1 MIGKDAAKAD
11 ATVTIP
17 RAVFEQVVLGQR
29 SMADAIKVGDAAV
42 VGNAT
47 RVTQL
52 FGLFDDFD
60 TAFSHC
66 GAPQVAVSIIFREA
80 VAGAVNS

>member
-1 MIGKDAAKAD
+1 VIGKDAAKAD

-42 VGNAT
+42 VGNA
-47 RVTQL
+47 
-52 FGLFDDFD
+52 
-60 TAFSHC
+60 
-66 GAPQVAVSIIFREA
+66 
-80 VAGAVNS
+80 

>member
-29 SMADAIKVGDAAV
+29 SMADA
-42 VGNAT
+42 
-47 RVTQL
+47 TQL

-60 TAFSHC
+60 TAFPI
-66 GAPQVAVSIIFREA
+66 AEPRK
-80 VAGAVNS
+80 